1 MKTYA
6 IIHDAVELDT
16 LYKAIDKEE
25 LEKKIAQ
32 YYCDYFYFKK
42 ERENEYNQL
51 EAGVEFNPT
60 PEEYWAIK
68 QNVLFEQYG
77 IMWHSPAELNIQT
90 LGKEYCEYMP
100 EVWRPS
106 KIASLRK
113 PADSTLLLPWT
124 HIEVELCHTTHDFS
138 GNSNYSERKLI
149 PKENV
154 REGSNLISFFDSFYY
169 AWGNIKIDHVDK
181 DSISGR
187 YQMGDFTATRKK
199 GFWSKEYGIASYTTG
214 SIVIQLMAEKEPAL
228 PLGSDKRKLV
238 VASYKRVAIDAFEPV
253 ELLTFPLDGMS
264 ENYIPYEVG
273 EEYIDAVL
281 KRIVCMSRNSAGI
294 SGQIELMNGDIRNFL
309 LGTGEYYR
317 YLFPDAYVKVSLVD
331 DNMEK
336 ATVPADAAYCRYY
349 MRTILAE
356 TDENTVRVPVKG
368 CGERVDTDDIM
379 TI

>member
-6 IIHDAVELDT
+6 IIHDAIELDT

-32 YYCDYFYFKK
+32 CYCDYFYFRK
-42 ERENEYNQL
+42 EL
-51 EAGVEFNPT
+51 EVGIKFNPA
-60 PEEYWAIK
+60 PEEYWATK

-77 IMWHSPAELNIQT
+77 IMWHSPAELNTQT

-100 EVWRPS
+100 EVWIPS
-106 KIASLRK
+106 EIVSLRK

-124 HIEVELCHTTHDFS
+124 HIEVELCHTIHDFTMTNRTYS
-138 GNSNYSERKLI
+138 GSKLI

-154 REGSNLISFFDSFYY
+154 REGSNLISFFDSFYDS
-169 AWGNIKIDHVDK
+169 WGNINIDHVDK
-181 DSISGR
+181 YSISGR

-199 GFWSKEYGIASYTTG
+199 GFWSKEYGIAGYTSG

-273 EEYIDAVL
+273 DEYTDAVL

-336 ATVPADAAYCRYY
+336 ATVPADAACCRYY
-349 MRTILAE
+349 MRTIPAE
-356 TDENTVRVPVKG
+356 TDENTVRVLAKG